1 MAISSNNI
9 TYDKIMT
16 PLRDKLRTEFK
27 GALPIYFDTKHQD
40 IGTKSLRIYPTS
52 QELQEKRTSSFMNLY
67 NIEMDYVINTKLDN
81 EKALDVMYKDVS
93 RIETVL
99 FNNSNGGSIPY
110 FYAAMPTIEHNIDVE
125 IQDSYVSRIS
135 VPVLYEEVHEKFVRF
150 VTSND
155 KFFVLSNGSFYIVR
169 S

>member
-1 MAISSNNI
+1 MAIPFENI

-16 PLRDKLRTEFK
+16 PLRDKLRTEFA
-27 GALPIYFDTKHQD
+27 GALPIYFDNQPQN

-52 QELQEKRTSSFMNLY
+52 QELQEKRTKSYLNLY
-67 NIEMDYVINTKLDN
+67 NIEMDYVLRTYRDD
-81 EKALDVMYKDVS
+81 EKALDQMYKDVS

-99 FNNSNGGSIPY
+99 FNNSNGGDIPY
-110 FYAAMPTIEHNIDVE
+110 FYAGMPTIEHNVDAGIDNV
-125 IQDSYVSRIS
+125 YVSRIS

-150 VTSND
+150 ITSND
-155 KFFVLSNGSFYIVR
+155 KFFVTSDGSFYIVR